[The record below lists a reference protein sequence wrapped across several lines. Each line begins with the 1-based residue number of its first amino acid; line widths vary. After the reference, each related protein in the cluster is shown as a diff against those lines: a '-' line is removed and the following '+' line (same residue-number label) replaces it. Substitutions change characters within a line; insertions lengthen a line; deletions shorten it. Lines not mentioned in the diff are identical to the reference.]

1 MPMTIQDEYKYA
13 RRFGYDE
20 AHRVW
25 RQHRAERPT
34 VGVADHAYS
43 ECPLAS
49 DELIAAMTPKLGA
62 YPAAP
67 WRELVRAAR
76 EDYARWWHW
85 LVERALNPSPPR
97 AVVAVDLED
106 DDAEDDSDDSDG
118 SDNCYSCYGS
128 GGGEDAALRCRTCRG
143 TGILRREVDC
153 DY

>member
-1 MPMTIQDEYKYA
+1 MTMTIQDQYKYA
-13 RRFGYDE
+13 RRFGHDE

-25 RQHRAERPT
+25 REHRAERPT

-49 DELIAAMTPKLGA
+49 SELIGAMTPALGA

-76 EDYARWWHW
+76 EDYARWWHS

-97 AVVAVDLED
+97 AVVSVDLED
-106 DDAEDDSDDSDG
+106 DAAEDQDDSDG
-118 SDNCYSCYGS
+118 SDDCYACYGS

-143 TGILRREVDC
+143 TGMLRREVGC

>member
-1 MPMTIQDEYKYA
+1 MPMTIQAEYKYA
-13 RRFGYDE
+13 RRFGHDE

-25 RQHRAERPT
+25 AEHRAERPT
-34 VGVADHAYS
+34 VGVADHGYS

-49 DELIAAMTPKLGA
+49 DDLIAAMTPKLGA

-85 LVERALNPSPPR
+85 LVERALHPSPPR
-97 AVVAVDLED
+97 VVVAVDLED
-106 DDAEDDSDDSDG
+106 DDDDDQDDSDD
-118 SDNCYSCYGS
+118 CYACHGS

-143 TGILRREVDC
+143 TGILRSEVGYDH
-153 DY
+153 Y

>member
-1 MPMTIQDEYKYA
+1 MTMTIQDQYKYA
-13 RRFGYDE
+13 RRFGHDE

-34 VGVADHAYS
+34 VGVTDHAYS
-43 ECPLAS
+43 ECSLTRS
-49 DELIAAMTPKLGA
+49 ELIAAMTPTLGA

-97 AVVAVDLED
+97 AVAIELELED
-106 DDAEDDSDDSDG
+106 DDDAADQDDSDD
-118 SDNCYSCYGS
+118 CYACHGS
-128 GGGEDAALRCRTCRG
+128 GGGEDLPLRCRTCRG
-143 TGILRREVDC
+143 TGILRSEVGC

>member
-1 MPMTIQDEYKYA
+1 MPMTIQAEYKYA
-13 RRFGYDE
+13 RRFGHDQ

-25 RQHRAERPT
+25 REHRAARPT

-43 ECPLAS
+43 ECLMF
-49 DELIAAMTPKLGA
+49 DDDLIAAMTPALGA
-62 YPAAP
+62 YPSAP

-76 EDYARWWHW
+76 EDYARWWRW
-85 LVERALNPSPPR
+85 LVERALHPSPPR

-106 DDAEDDSDDSDG
+106 DDDDAEDG
-118 SDNCYSCYGS
+118 SDDCYACHGS

-143 TGILRREVDC
+143 TGMLRREVGC

>member
-13 RRFGYDE
+13 RRFGHDE

-25 RQHRAERPT
+25 RERRAERPT
-34 VGVADHAYS
+34 VGVTDHAYS
-43 ECPLAS
+43 ECPMVH
-49 DELIAAMTPKLGA
+49 DDLIAAMTPALGA
-62 YPAAP
+62 YPSAP

-76 EDYARWWHW
+76 EDYARWWRW

-106 DDAEDDSDDSDG
+106 DDAEDQDG
-118 SDNCYSCYGS
+118 SDDCYACHGS

-143 TGILRREVDC
+143 TGMLRRAVDC
-153 DY
+153 DHY

>member
-1 MPMTIQDEYKYA
+1 MPMTIQAEYKYA
-13 RRFGYDE
+13 RRFGHDE

-25 RQHRAERPT
+25 REHRAERPT

-43 ECPLAS
+43 ECLMF
-49 DELIAAMTPKLGA
+49 DDDLIAAMTPALGA
-62 YPAAP
+62 YPSAP
-67 WRELVRAAR
+67 WRELARAAR

-85 LVERALNPSPPR
+85 LVQRALHPSPPR

-106 DDAEDDSDDSDG
+106 DDAEDDDAEDD
-118 SDNCYSCYGS
+118 CYACHGS

-143 TGILRREVDC
+143 TGMLRREVVC

>member
-13 RRFGYDE
+13 RRFGHDE

-25 RQHRAERPT
+25 REHRAYRPT

-43 ECPLAS
+43 ECPMLH
-49 DELIAAMTPKLGA
+49 DDLIAAMTPKLGA
-62 YPAAP
+62 YPSAP

-76 EDYARWWHW
+76 EDYTRWWHW

-118 SDNCYSCYGS
+118 SDDCYSCYGS

>member
-1 MPMTIQDEYKYA
+1 MPMTIQAEYKHA
-13 RRFGYDE
+13 ARFGHDE

-34 VGVADHAYS
+34 VGVADHGYS
-43 ECPLAS
+43 ECPLTRE
-49 DELIAAMTPKLGA
+49 ELIAAMTPTLGA

-67 WRELVRAAR
+67 WHELVRTAR
-76 EDYARWWHW
+76 EDYARWWRW

-97 AVVAVDLED
+97 VVAIELED
-106 DDAEDDSDDSDG
+106 DDDTEHQDG
-118 SDNCYSCYGS
+118 SDDCYACHGS

-143 TGILRREVDC
+143 TGILRREVGC

>member
-25 RQHRAERPT
+25 RQHRAKRPT

-43 ECPLAS
+43 ECPMAS
-49 DELIAAMTPKLGA
+49 SEMIGAMTPALGA

-106 DDAEDDSDDSDG
+106 DDDDAEDG
-118 SDNCYSCYGS
+118 SDDCYACHGS